1 MARLRIRNRDG
12 LAFEIEIAPGERVLD
27 ALDEHGESGRIAA
40 ACRAAN
46 CGACR
51 LRVVAGA
58 ALVRPPD
65 ANERSLLGGPD
76 DERLG
81 CQLVV
86 LAGEGELVLALPGAA
101 APGASRGE

>member
-1 MARLRIRNRDG
+1 MARLRIRDRDG
-12 LAFEIEIAPGERVLD
+12 LAFELEIAPGERVLD

-51 LRVVAGA
+51 VRVVAGA

-65 ANERSLLGGPD
+65 ASERSLLSEP

-86 LAGEGELVLALPGAA
+86 VAGAGELVLALPGAS
-101 APGASRGE
+101 APGASREE